1 MSKRWYQEHK
11 REHYYKSAKK
21 RGYRS
26 RSAYKLKQI
35 NKRFSIIST
44 GNTVVDLGAAP
55 GGWSQ
60 VSLELVGE
68 NGKVVGID
76 LDYISPIEGA
86 VFIRGDML
94 SPMVVEKVIGEISHV
109 DVVISDMSPNISGIY
124 SLDQARSYE
133 LAICTLE
140 FAKKVLRNGGRMV
153 TKIFEGEDFNL
164 FLSEA
169 KKHFSFV
176 KPYSPPASR
185 NKSSEMYVVC
195 KGGRNTSSKQNP
207 KRHIQKEIT
216 AASPPRQ

>member
-1 MSKRWYQEHK
+1 MTKRWYREHK

-21 RGYRS
+21 LGYRS

-35 NKRFSIIST
+35 NKRFSLISA
-44 GNTVVDLGAAP
+44 GNAVVDLGAAP

-60 VSLELVGE
+60 VSLELVGDK
-68 NGKVVGID
+68 GKVVGID
-76 LDYISPIEGA
+76 LDHISPLEGA

-94 SPMVVEKVIGEISHV
+94 SPTVVERVMGEISTV

-124 SLDQARSYE
+124 SLDQARSFE
-133 LAICTLE
+133 LAMCTLE
-140 FAKKVLRNGGRMV
+140 FARKVLRNGGSMV

-164 FLSEA
+164 FLYEA

-185 NKSSEMYVVC
+185 SKSSEMYVVC
-195 KGGRNTSSKQNP
+195 KGARAPRVKKNSKEQLQN
-207 KRHIQKEIT
+207 
-216 AASPPRQ
+216 